1 MGNVINV
8 QMDEDFYNK
17 VIANSGGSGSDG
29 SGSGNGDC
37 IDTNAYLIINSYFQ
51 DTDGNYKRYEAHINI
66 ENKEVKYFKPY
77 EINDTMYVSYTQ
89 IDKETYLA
97 FTPNFVNSYL
107 SNITDTDIVLKAVK
121 EYPIEINF
129 GKLYINEINENPYI
143 EYVNIEPHSGS
154 FGGDIV
160 EIINNTP
167 ILRYDRNAQISITD
181 DIINKRFASIKY
193 SNGKVINL
201 YAEL

>member
-1 MGNVINV
+1 MKKNLN
-8 QMDEDFYNK
+8 
-17 VIANSGGSGSDG
+17 IAYLNGAEGMIRKGAASSGGN
-29 SGSGNGDC
+29 GSGNGDC

-66 ENKEVKYFKPY
+66 ETKEVKYFKPY
-77 EINDTMYVSYTQ
+77 KINDTMYVSYTQ

-97 FTPNFVNSYL
+97 FAPNFVNCYL
-107 SNITDTDIVLKAVK
+107 SNITDNNIVLKVVK
-121 EYPIEINF
+121 DDVIEINF

-143 EYVNIEPHSGS
+143 EYSNVVPHSGS
-154 FGGDIV
+154 FTGDDV

-167 ILRYDRNAQISITD
+167 ILRYNRSAQISITD
-181 DIINKRFASIKY
+181 GIINKHFASIKY